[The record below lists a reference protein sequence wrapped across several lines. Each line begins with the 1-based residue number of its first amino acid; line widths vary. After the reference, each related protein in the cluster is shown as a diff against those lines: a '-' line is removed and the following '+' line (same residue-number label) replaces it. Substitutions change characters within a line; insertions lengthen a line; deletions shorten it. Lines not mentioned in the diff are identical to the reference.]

1 MHRKYTP
8 NKLTHTRHSQDHI
21 LLSPIKNLMQT
32 AYHPAIL
39 FGAIQPTEINV

>member
-1 MHRKYTP
+1 MHRKHTP
-8 NKLTHTRHSQDHI
+8 NKLTDTRHSQDHI
-21 LLSPIKNLMQT
+21 LLPPIKNPKQT